1 MRVRLSKIE
10 VRCASAC
17 ETIKKVR
24 LCVRHTVKVLATQRL
39 LLIAC
44 LQYIMWNQLKSLVIY
59 ILSARNFHNCNYF
72 NHYKSDWSELKW
84 SLENA
89 QPVNLSL
96 CVCDKFLA
104 LICYLGREI
113 GPFPISHRFRPG
125 PRIICQ
131 TSPPITKIK
140 FGHPNLWMQNY
151 L

>member
-1 MRVRLSKIE
+1 MAEGSSPDEKLFLGSLR
-10 VRCASAC
+10 ASRS
-17 ETIKKVR
+17 IK
-24 LCVRHTVKVLATQRL
+24 
-39 LLIAC
+39 
-44 LQYIMWNQLKSLVIY
+44 NLVIY
-59 ILSARNFHNCNYF
+59 IMSARNFHNCNYF
-72 NHYKSDWSELKW
+72 NHHKSDWSELKW

-151 L
+151 LSLIHWNNGKYLAWLKFWMNVQVAY

>member
-1 MRVRLSKIE
+1 M
-10 VRCASAC
+10 
-17 ETIKKVR
+17 
-24 LCVRHTVKVLATQRL
+24 
-39 LLIAC
+39 
-44 LQYIMWNQLKSLVIY
+44 IY

-72 NHYKSDWSELKW
+72 NHHKSDWSELKW

-151 L
+151 LSLIHWNSKYLYPRVLNECTDRLLDNKKWYKYYNFFHLIHQKLHRYFIYFQLYIYL